1 MNVIINQQAHA
12 LPDDA
17 TLALALERLGA
28 RPPFAAAVNQ
38 QFVPSAQHAQTRLND
53 GDKIEV
59 IQPVTGG

>member
-1 MNVIINQQAHA
+1 MKVNINLQAYE

-17 TLALALERLGA
+17 TLALALERLAA

-38 QFVPSAQHAQTRLND
+38 QFVPSGQHAQTRLHD
-53 GDKIEV
+53 GDRIEV